1 MRIEIACSNNSTYS
15 LLDFEPK
22 LSVLASMSDNTISL
36 FRSIKRFVNNMSG
49 GVGILQG
56 ALDLLDARLAFEE
69 GRKNDLINMHDKVTD
84 FVGIVKKVDSA
95 VSERVSTSQNEF
107 YDVHPWAKPSAL
119 SVALD
124 SWYNG
129 AQNWLKSAL
138 KRTADAIDHV
148 WNVYN
153 ETDYRALSAEE
164 LQKVCDDYIRLIE
177 SESLTNDDKI
187 RLQSLLNYLSS
198 TINKGDT
205 PSRLNNRKKLY
216 VKLYEKLHPDE
227 AKSINTFFEKSSK
240 DGISERDITN
250 IKYKSYKSDGSAHKI
265 FFDNISKCR
274 VNSWNHSGTA
284 FYRSIDNSEGEW
296 GVYLDITGSD
306 GLDDKDGAYTTFFHE
321 IGHNIDDL
329 MFEYDG
335 EYDATGKKVSGV
347 TLTSIIQG
355 NSDVNFY
362 TALYSD
368 TESYFTQAVDA
379 VNDKLGYVKL
389 NDESKRQVV
398 EALLDGRKK
407 WTTLNPYERAI
418 YNAIKDSLEFHA
430 FKNLAVSDLVGGV
443 TNNTVS
449 GQSLSFTSIISTGAS
464 GHERSYWYS
473 GNSAT
478 AQQGK
483 EFFAEYMSYHMT
495 GQEDKISDMRRVFPT
510 ACKMMDK
517 AWGTGGITYSGVA
530 EDEKYYKWSDTITK

>member
-1 MRIEIACSNNSTYS
+1 MRIEIACSNSATYS
-15 LLDFEPK
+15 LPNFGSK
-22 LSVLASMSDNTISL
+22 LSALASISDNTISS

-49 GVGILQG
+49 GAGVLRG
-56 ALDLLDARLAFEE
+56 ALDLLDVRLAFEE
-69 GRKNDLINMHDKVTD
+69 QKKRDLINTQDKVAD
-84 FVGIVKKVDSA
+84 FVEIAKKVDSA
-95 VSERVSTSQNEF
+95 VSERVATSQNEF
-107 YDVHPWAKPSAL
+107 YNVHPWAKPSVL
-119 SVALD
+119 STAFD
-124 SWYNG
+124 SWYSG
-129 AQNWLKSAL
+129 AQDWLKSAL
-138 KRTADAIDHV
+138 KRTTDAIYHV

-153 ETDYRALSAEE
+153 ETDYRALSDEE
-164 LQKVCDDYIRLIE
+164 LQKVCDNYIRLIK
-177 SESLTNDDKI
+177 SESLTTDDKI
-187 RLQSLLNYLSS
+187 RVQSLLNYLSS

-205 PSRLNNRKKLY
+205 PLRLNNRKKLY

-227 AKSINTFFEKSSK
+227 AKSINTFFENSSK
-240 DGISERDITN
+240 DGISERDVAN
-250 IKYKSYKSDGSAHKI
+250 IKFTAYKSDGSAHKI

-284 FYRSIDNSEGEW
+284 FYRSIDSSEGEW
-296 GVYLDITGSD
+296 GVYLDIAGSD
-306 GLDDKDGAYTTFFHE
+306 GLGDKDGSYTTFFHE

-368 TESYFTQAVDA
+368 TESYFTRAVDA
-379 VNDKLGYVKL
+379 VNGKLGYVKL

-418 YNAIKDSLEFHA
+418 YNAIKDSLELHA
-430 FKNLAVSDLVGGV
+430 FKNLAVSDLIGGV
-443 TNNTVS
+443 TNNTVA

-517 AWGTGGITYSGVA
+517 AWKTGGITYSGES
-530 EDEKYYKWSDTITK
+530 EDEKYYKWSDTITE